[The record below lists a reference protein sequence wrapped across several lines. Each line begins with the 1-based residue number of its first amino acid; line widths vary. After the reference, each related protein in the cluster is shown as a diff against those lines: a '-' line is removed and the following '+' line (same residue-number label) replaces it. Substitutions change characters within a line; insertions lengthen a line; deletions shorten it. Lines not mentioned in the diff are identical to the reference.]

1 MEKNNNL
8 SGMGS
13 AAVFVYDSVKKS
25 MLLYKSSIVK
35 MLKKV
40 VMFRTKGR
48 TYYLLRLTTKYLTVL

>member
-13 AAVFVYDSVKKS
+13 AAVFVNDSVKKS

-35 MLKKV
+35 C
-40 VMFRTKGR
+40 
-48 TYYLLRLTTKYLTVL
+48 